1 MKGRPKITRIQ
12 LEDNTDEEY
21 TILGIVS
28 TEADYKLSQLLN
40 NKLKI
45 ALKNN
50 KSLDIPGVNGM
61 NMSFSRYSDTSGSSE
76 ITYNLI
82 SNRSD
87 ENYLLKKLKNI
98 DYFFQIHY
106 NDNKCDIKL
115 LTSTLRG
122 IEKIT
127 AVFRLNPLEI
137 KDMNLVY
144 LTL

>member
-1 MKGRPKITRIQ
+1 MKGRSKITRIQ
-12 LEDNTDEEY
+12 LNDNTVEEY

-50 KSLDIPGVNGM
+50 KALDVPGDNGII
-61 NMSFSRYSDTSGSSE
+61 MSFSRYSDTSGSSE

-87 ENYLLKKLKNI
+87 KDYLLKKLKNI
-98 DYFFQIHY
+98 DYFFQIHC
-106 NDNKCDIKL
+106 NDNQCDIRL
-115 LTSTLRG
+115 LTGTLRE

-127 AVFRLNPLEI
+127 AVFRLNPPEI
-137 KDMNLVY
+137 KDINLIY

>member
-45 ALKNN
+45 SLKNN

-115 LTSTLRG
+115 LTSTLRE

-127 AVFRLNPLEI
+127 AVFRLNLLEI